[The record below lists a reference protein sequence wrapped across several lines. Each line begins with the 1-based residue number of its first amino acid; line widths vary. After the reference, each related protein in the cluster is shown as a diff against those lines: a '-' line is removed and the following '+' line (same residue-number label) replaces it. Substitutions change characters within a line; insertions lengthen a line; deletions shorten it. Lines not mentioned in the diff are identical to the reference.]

1 MLTFV
6 PWPIG
11 KFCMSAVWNGRR
23 SMNQTKNHDDVS
35 VPTLQSHIEELE
47 RRLKR
52 YMAHP
57 EDLLS
62 LKELHGRIE
71 GKKLITP

>member
-1 MLTFV
+1 
-6 PWPIG
+6 
-11 KFCMSAVWNGRR
+11 
-23 SMNQTKNHDDVS
+23 MNQTKNHDDAS
-35 VPTLQSHIEELE
+35 VPALQSHVEELE

-57 EDLLS
+57 GDLLS